1 MLGQSKIACG
11 NSAGSLSAGMTSLK
25 EDRLSAA
32 RRLSSKEAVPAKKRS
47 ILTERDKSEWI
58 QGIVRII

>member
-1 MLGQSKIACG
+1 M
-11 NSAGSLSAGMTSLK
+11 K